1 MGETEVMPLIFVG
14 IFFAFAIIGKGC
26 PSCGLSRCVKGLGKV
41 MTNRFKHSI
50 DKED

>member
-1 MGETEVMPLIFVG
+1 MGDSDILLLIFFG
-14 IFFAFAIIGKGC
+14 IFFAFAVVGKGC